1 LGYAHNNTAYRFLVI
16 KSDTPRQN
24 VNTMMESRDASFYE
38 DIFPMRATGSTSLSE
53 NNHTHM
59 YDPKD
64 LTPPPE
70 SFDETTHHLKKITI
84 QSMNLLAGVRDQ
96 R

>member
-1 LGYAHNNTAYRFLVI
+1 LGYAHHNTADRFLVI

-38 DIFPMRATGSTSLSE
+38 DIFPMRAAGSTSLSE

-70 SFDETTHHLKKITI
+70 SFDETAHHLKKITI
-84 QSMNLLAGVRDQ
+84 QSMNLLA
-96 R
+96 